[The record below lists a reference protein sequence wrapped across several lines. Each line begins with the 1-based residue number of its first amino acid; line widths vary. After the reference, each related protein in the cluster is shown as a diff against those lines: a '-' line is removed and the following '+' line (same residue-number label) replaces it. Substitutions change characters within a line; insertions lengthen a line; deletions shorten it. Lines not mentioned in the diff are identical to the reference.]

1 MNGEETIEMA
11 IELQSESRRDMVLS
25 IIRSLVAQLLQ
36 YPEYEVDIYAPLLEM
51 GADSMVFVD
60 AVRRL
65 ETVFDVKISIRQLF
79 DELSTIDG
87 LTDYIDQNLSPDW
100 RPEGEDVAAETA
112 TLPIQTELETTKTDT
127 GVAETYPAMI
137 PLPQQPIF
145 QTPAFSIMSENKL
158 SNGQQLRPDYLT
170 DDMEDTLERVISQ
183 QLQVMSEQLAVLHS
197 RGTAGVYYPA
207 EGKTEKIAPAGQS
220 AGGSQS
226 SNGYHRA
233 ASQPEAKVAKPTPT
247 TGTVGTS
254 TAAKAKPVSPFN
266 MSKEIR
272 KGGFT
277 AQQQAHL
284 DNLIDRYTQRTGKS
298 KEFAQQYR
306 PVLTDN
312 RASAGFR
319 LSIKEMLYPIVGQ
332 RAEGARVWDLDGNE
346 YIDIAMGFGVY
357 LFGHQPPFV
366 MEALKA
372 QLDES
377 IHLGPQCY
385 LAGEV
390 AQLIHEVT
398 GVDRVAFHNSGTEA
412 VMTALRLARTAV
424 GRNKYA
430 MFTGSYHGHFDGTL
444 GVPEWGDSPFAVP
457 LTPGVSPNML
467 QDCLMLDYG
476 EPEALR
482 QIEAYADELAAVIVE
497 PIQSRRPELQPK
509 AFLQELRQLTQE
521 KGIVLIYDEMIT
533 GFRLHQGGAQA
544 WYGVEADLVTYG
556 KVVGGGMPIGV
567 TAGKADYMAGLDG
580 GMWQFGDDSY
590 PPADTTFFAGTFC
603 KHPLAMAAARA
614 VLQHLQ
620 KEGPELQERL
630 NERTTRLAQRL
641 NDFFIDEE
649 VPVRVVHFGSLYRF
663 DFKGNMDLLFYH
675 LMEKGVYTWEGRTC
689 FVTTAHTDEDLDYV
703 VTAVKESVA
712 ELRSGGFL
720 PERTLRSTNG
730 HG

>member
-1 MNGEETIEMA
+1 
-11 IELQSESRRDMVLS
+11 
-25 IIRSLVAQLLQ
+25 
-36 YPEYEVDIYAPLLEM
+36 
-51 GADSMVFVD
+51 
-60 AVRRL
+60 
-65 ETVFDVKISIRQLF
+65 
-79 DELSTIDG
+79 
-87 LTDYIDQNLSPDW
+87 
-100 RPEGEDVAAETA
+100 
-112 TLPIQTELETTKTDT
+112 
-127 GVAETYPAMI
+127 
-137 PLPQQPIF
+137 
-145 QTPAFSIMSENKL
+145 
-158 SNGQQLRPDYLT
+158 
-170 DDMEDTLERVISQ
+170 
-183 QLQVMSEQLAVLHS
+183 
-197 RGTAGVYYPA
+197 
-207 EGKTEKIAPAGQS
+207 
-220 AGGSQS
+220 
-226 SNGYHRA
+226 
-233 ASQPEAKVAKPTPT
+233 VAKPTPT

-377 IHLGPQCY
+377 IHLGPQCH

-649 VPVRVVHFGSLYRF
+649 VPVRVVHFGS
-663 DFKGNMDLLFYH
+663 
-675 LMEKGVYTWEGRTC
+675 YTG
-689 FVTTAHTDEDLDYV
+689 LI
-703 VTAVKESVA
+703 
-712 ELRSGGFL
+712 LRG
-720 PERTLRSTNG
+720 TWIYCSTI
-730 HG
+730 